1 MDLFKAIARFF
12 TFKWLWAG
20 GKVNKAAEET
30 FTSSAEGVGMAFDIQ
45 KDKEIK
51 DHAEFIKAVA
61 TLAANVESSRERLE
75 ESLER
80 EEAAIKMRDAAKIQL
95 AKVLKSA
102 GLSREEAQTH
112 PEVMKWQQAFI
123 DYQGKIRTE
132 DELQARLEP
141 ELAERQARLDQLKTQ
156 LAKRQREI
164 KGLDDQKAQAI
175 ADFVDAK
182 TTSEL
187 MDRLS
192 GLEASSDR
200 SAINTVTSRISQ
212 MKQQARIKS
221 ELEGASADSI
231 EVELEKTLADQA
243 GLDLLDE
250 MLAADTPESV
260 SDKAAAD
267 QPDSEGELKA

>member
-1 MDLFKAIARFF
+1 MGLFKAIGRFLS
-12 TFKWLWAG
+12 FKWLWAG

-45 KDKEIK
+45 KNKEIK
-51 DHAEFIKAVA
+51 DHAEFIKAVSQ
-61 TLAANVESSRERLE
+61 LAANVESSKKRLE

-80 EEAAIKMRDAAKIQL
+80 EEKAIEMRDAAKVQL
-95 AKVLKSA
+95 SRVLKQK
-102 GLSREEAQTH
+102 GLTREEAQADAD
-112 PEVMKWQQAFI
+112 VMKWQRAFI
-123 DYQGKIRTE
+123 DYQNKVKAE
-132 DELQARLEP
+132 DYIQARVEP
-141 ELAERQARLDQLKTQ
+141 ELQERQGRLDQLKTQ

-164 KGLDDQKAQAI
+164 KALDDQKAQAI
-175 ADFVDAK
+175 ADYVDAK

-192 GLEASSDR
+192 GMEDSSDR
-200 SAINTVTSRISQ
+200 SALSTVSSRIAE

-231 EVELEKTLADQA
+231 EAELEATMVEQA

-250 MLAADTPESV
+250 MLAADTPEKSTD
-260 SDKAAAD
+260 SAS
-267 QPDSEGELKA
+267 PDGEGELKA

>member
-1 MDLFKAIARFF
+1 MGLLKAIGRFL

-51 DHAEFIKAVA
+51 DHGEFINAVSQ
-61 TLAANVESSRERLE
+61 LAANVESSKKRLE

-80 EEAAIKMRDAAKIQL
+80 EEGLIKLRDAAKLQL
-95 AKVLKSA
+95 AKVLKA
-102 GLSREEAQTH
+102 KGLTRETAQTD
-112 PEVMKWQQAFI
+112 PDVMKWQRAFI
-123 DYQGKIRTE
+123 DYQAKVKTE
-132 DELQARLEP
+132 NDLQARVEP
-141 ELAERQARLDQLKTQ
+141 ELQERVGRLDQLKTQ
-156 LAKRQREI
+156 LAKRQRDI

-182 TTSEL
+182 TTSNL

-192 GLEASSDR
+192 GLEDSSDR
-200 SAINTVTSRISQ
+200 SAINTVTNRVAQ
-212 MKQQARIKS
+212 MKQQAKIKS

-231 EVELEKTLADQA
+231 ETELEATMTEQA
-243 GLDLLDE
+243 GLSLLDE
-250 MLAADTPESV
+250 MLAADMPEGTTETP
-260 SDKAAAD
+260 D
-267 QPDSEGELKA
+267 QTEEGELKA

>member
-1 MDLFKAIARFF
+1 MNLLKAIGRFL

-20 GKVNKAAEET
+20 GKVNQAAEET

-45 KDKEIK
+45 KDKEVK
-51 DHAEFIKAVA
+51 DHAEFIKAVS
-61 TLAANVESSRERLE
+61 TLAANVEDSKKRLE

-80 EEAAIKMRDAAKIQL
+80 EEEAIKMRDAAKFQL
-95 AKVLKSA
+95 SKVLKA
-102 GLSREEAQTH
+102 KGLGREAAQTD
-112 PEVMKWQQAFI
+112 PDVMKWQRAFL
-123 DYQGKIRTE
+123 DFQSKVKTE

-141 ELAERQARLDQLKTQ
+141 DLQERQGRLDQLKTQ

-164 KGLDDQKAQAI
+164 KALDDQKAQAI

-192 GLEASSDR
+192 GLEASADR
-200 SAINTVTSRISQ
+200 SAISTVTNRIAQ
-212 MKQQARIKS
+212 MKQQAKIKS

-231 EVELEKTLADQA
+231 DAELQATMNEQA

-250 MLAADTPESV
+250 MLAADTPEGTA
-260 SDKAAAD
+260 DKPVQD
-267 QPDSEGELKA
+267 GEGELKA

>member
-1 MDLFKAIARFF
+1 MGLIKAIGRFL

-51 DHAEFIKAVA
+51 DHAEFIKAVSQ
-61 TLAANVESSRERLE
+61 LAANVEDSKKRLD
-75 ESLER
+75 ESLDR
-80 EEAAIKMRDAAKIQL
+80 EEAAIKMRDAAKLQL
-95 AKVLKSA
+95 SRVLKTK
-102 GLSREEAQTH
+102 GLTREQAQSD
-112 PEVMKWQQAFI
+112 PDVMKWQRAFI
-123 DYQGKIRTE
+123 DYQAKVKTE

-141 ELAERQARLDQLKTQ
+141 ELQDRQARLDQLKTQ

-175 ADFVDAK
+175 ADYVDAK
-182 TTSEL
+182 TTSAL

-192 GLEASSDR
+192 GLEDSSDR
-200 SAINTVTSRISQ
+200 SALNTVTNRISQ
-212 MKQQARIKS
+212 MKQQAKIKA

-231 EVELEKTLADQA
+231 ETELEATMAEQA

-250 MLAADTPESV
+250 MLAADTPEGAKDTALP
-260 SDKAAAD
+260 SD
-267 QPDSEGELKA
+267 EGDLKA

>member
-1 MDLFKAIARFF
+1 MGLIQAIKRFL
-12 TFKWLWAG
+12 TFKWLYAG

-51 DHAEFIKAVA
+51 DHGEFINAVSQ
-61 TLAANVESSRERLE
+61 LAANVETSKKRLE

-80 EEAAIKMRDAAKIQL
+80 EESAINLRDAAKAQL
-95 AKVLKSA
+95 AKVLKA
-102 GLSREEAQTH
+102 KGLTRETAQTD
-112 PEVMKWQQAFI
+112 PDVMKWQRAFI
-123 DYQGKIRTE
+123 DYQAKVKTE
-132 DELQARLEP
+132 DELQTRIGP
-141 ELAERQARLDQLKTQ
+141 ELEDRQARLDQLKTQ

-182 TTSEL
+182 TTSNL

-192 GLEASSDR
+192 GLEEASDR
-200 SAINTVTSRISQ
+200 SAINTVTTRVAQ
-212 MKQQARIKS
+212 MKQKAKIKS

-231 EVELEKTLADQA
+231 ETELESTMTEMA
-243 GLDLLDE
+243 GLNLLDE
-250 MLAADTPESV
+250 MLAADTAEAPTETTTNDGES
-260 SDKAAAD
+260 
-267 QPDSEGELKA
+267 ELKA

>member
-1 MDLFKAIARFF
+1 MNLFKAIGRFL

-51 DHAEFIKAVA
+51 DHAEFIRAVSQ
-61 TLAANVESSRERLE
+61 LAANVEDSRKRLE

-80 EEAAIKMRDAAKIQL
+80 EETHIKMRDAAKVQL
-95 AKVLKSA
+95 AKVLQEK
-102 GLSREEAQTH
+102 GLTREEAQSD
-112 PEVMKWQQAFI
+112 PDVMKWQRAFV
-123 DYQGKIRTE
+123 DYQQKVQTE
-132 DELQARLEP
+132 DALQNRVQP
-141 ELAERQARLDQLKTQ
+141 ELAERQGRLDQLKTQ

-164 KGLDDQKAQAI
+164 KALDDQKAQAI
-175 ADFVDAK
+175 ADYVDAK

-192 GLEASSDR
+192 GLEDSSDR
-200 SAINTVTSRISQ
+200 SALSTVTNRISE
-212 MKQQARIKS
+212 MKQQAKIKS

-231 EVELEKTLADQA
+231 DAELEATMVEQA

-250 MLAADTPESV
+250 MLAADTPER
-260 SDKAAAD
+260 AAD
-267 QPDSEGELKA
+267 TTTPDEEGELKA

>member
-1 MDLFKAIARFF
+1 MGLLTAIGRFL

-51 DHAEFIKAVA
+51 DHAEFINAVSQ
-61 TLAANVESSRERLE
+61 LAANVESTKKRLE

-80 EEAAIKMRDAAKIQL
+80 EDNAIKMRDAAKIQL
-95 AKVLKSA
+95 AKVLKTK
-102 GLSREEAQTH
+102 GLTREAAQSDAD
-112 PEVMKWQQAFI
+112 VMKWQRAFI
-123 DYQGKIRTE
+123 DYQQKVKTE
-132 DELQARLEP
+132 DELQARIEP
-141 ELAERQARLDQLKTQ
+141 DFNESQNRLDQLKTQ

-164 KGLDDQKAQAI
+164 KALDNQKAQAI

-182 TTSEL
+182 TTSDL

-192 GLEASSDR
+192 GLESSSDR
-200 SAINTVTSRISQ
+200 SALNTVTNRVAQ
-212 MKQQARIKS
+212 MKQKAKIKS
-221 ELEGASADSI
+221 DLEGASADSI
-231 EVELEKTLADQA
+231 ETELQATMADQA

-250 MLAADTPESV
+250 MLAADTPEGT
-260 SDKAAAD
+260 SDTSPLD
-267 QPDSEGELKA
+267 GESELKA